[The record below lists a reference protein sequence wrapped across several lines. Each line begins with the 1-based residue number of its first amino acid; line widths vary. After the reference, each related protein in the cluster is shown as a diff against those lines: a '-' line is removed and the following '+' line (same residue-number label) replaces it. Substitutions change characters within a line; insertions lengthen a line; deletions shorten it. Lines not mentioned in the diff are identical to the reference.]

1 MPYLIDGHNL
11 IPKLGLK
18 LADPDDEIQLIE
30 RLGEFCQIQ
39 QTQVEIYFDG
49 ATPGQPSL
57 RRFGR
62 VTAHFIRKGM
72 IADAAIE
79 MRLMKLGRETRN
91 WIVVSSD
98 RRVQVAA
105 REVHAR
111 VLSSDEF
118 AHQVIKVGNPST
130 SQNKVDTTLSSLDVE
145 EWMNLFK
152 DRKRE

>member
-72 IADAAIE
+72 IAPITATIILDS
-79 MRLMKLGRETRN
+79 T
-91 WIVVSSD
+91 VTSS
-98 RRVQVAA
+98 
-105 REVHAR
+105 
-111 VLSSDEF
+111 
-118 AHQVIKVGNPST
+118 
-130 SQNKVDTTLSSLDVE
+130 
-145 EWMNLFK
+145 
-152 DRKRE
+152 